1 MTHSQY
7 GEITTATVSWGMR
20 SQILRYQSQVSYCEW
35 GTKSVET
42 NGQTNVESLPDIKV
56 TKYMLLRSY
65 HFYVTATMLN
75 DALL

>member
-1 MTHSQY
+1 MSLSRR
-7 GEITTATVSWGMR
+7 GEVTTATVSLGMG

-42 NGQTNVESLPDIKV
+42 NAQTIVESLLDIQI
-56 TKYMLLRSY
+56 TKNMLLRSY